1 VFRPII
7 RLIVQSDPIRC
18 FLFLLCT

>member
-18 FLFLLCT
+18 FLFLLST